1 LEHYF
6 RDGWHLIE
14 QRHPGVPLLLK
25 TRVADD
31 NEQACHLTCISRRR
45 RAAKKF
51 A

>member
-31 NEQACHLTCISRRR
+31 NEQSMPFDMHQSTPSRC
-45 RAAKKF
+45 KKI